1 MMRED
6 VLRLMRN
13 NRSTIPVILIAAL
26 FLGGCVMRP
35 KDSVS
40 LPEIAAEPTPEP
52 GPVRYRVEF
61 RQEDLALS
69 VQSVEEGEIPQV
81 PAEADHARLI
91 GWTDADGLPAD
102 PYSPVTKDTVYYAET
117 RPLLAADSGWLL
129 PRDHGFLMPED
140 AFTLRDAA
148 DALGVL
154 LADSADAE
162 RVLSLPAGNE
172 EDGRPLTRE
181 EFSNLLYALFDRDGA
196 YSVLSEAFTAES
208 DEVTRARAAYCLAR
222 LLDAEPR
229 SDLYFPDAAP
239 DRPDYAVLCSAAA
252 PGGPDREELIVE
264 ASDGFLWFDGY
275 LYRIDEEGYFLCD
288 MEADGLYYGPNG
300 RYTSGNEELDALV
313 ADTISRLTQNS
324 QTRRERLRTIY
335 LHVKND
341 FKYLTRNYYASGDHG
356 WEIPEALYMYETG
369 RGNCYCYAGM
379 FWSLARGLGYNA
391 TAYSGTMGNQ
401 NQPHAWTEITL
412 DGEVYICDP
421 EIEMNYW
428 WLAGLNGDNSMY
440 TDNFMMLRST
450 AGGWNYQAAD
460 RQ

>member
-1 MMRED
+1 
-6 VLRLMRN
+6 MRN
-13 NRSTIPVILIAAL
+13 KRSV
-26 FLGGCVMRP
+26 FLGFLSAVLLLSGCVMRP
-35 KDSVS
+35 KDSAP
-40 LPEIAAEPTPEP
+40 LREAAAEPTPEP

-61 RQEDLALS
+61 RQDDLALS
-69 VQSVEEGEIPQV
+69 VQSVEEGSAPEV
-81 PAEADHARLI
+81 PAGAEHARLI
-91 GWTDADGLPAD
+91 GWTSGDGRPAD
-102 PYSPVTKDTVYYAET
+102 PYSPVTEDTVYYAEV

-129 PRDHGFLMPED
+129 PREHGFLMPEA
-140 AFTLRDAA
+140 AFTRRDAA
-148 DALGVL
+148 DALNVL

-162 RVLSLPAGNE
+162 GIIAVPSGE
-172 EDGRPLTRE
+172 EEANRPLSRE
-181 EFSNLLYALFDRDGA
+181 EFAELLYALFDRAGA
-196 YSVLSEAFTAES
+196 DSVLSEAFASEG
-208 DEVTRARAAYCLAR
+208 DAVTRSRAAYCLSR

-229 SDLYFPDAAP
+229 SDLYYPDAAP
-239 DRPDYAVLCSAAA
+239 DRPD
-252 PGGPDREELIVE
+252 
-264 ASDGFLWFDGY
+264 
-275 LYRIDEEGYFLCD
+275 
-288 MEADGLYYGPNG
+288 G
-300 RYTSGNEELDALV
+300 RYTVGNEELDALV
-313 ADTISRLTQNS
+313 ADTLSRLTQNS
-324 QTRRERLRTIY
+324 QTRRERLRAIY

-341 FKYLTRNYYASGDHG
+341 FKYLTRNYYASGEHG

>member
-1 MMRED
+1 
-6 VLRLMRN
+6 MRN
-13 NRSTIPVILIAAL
+13 KRSV
-26 FLGGCVMRP
+26 FLGFLSAVLLLSGCVMRP
-35 KDSVS
+35 KDSAP
-40 LPEIAAEPTPEP
+40 LRETAAEPTPEL

-61 RQEDLALS
+61 RQDDFALS
-69 VQSVEEGEIPQV
+69 VQSVEEGSAPEV
-81 PAEADHARLI
+81 PAGAEHARLI
-91 GWTDADGLPAD
+91 GWTSGDGRPAD
-102 PYSPVTKDTVYYAET
+102 PYSPVTEDTVYYAEV

-129 PRDHGFLMPED
+129 PRDHGFLMPEA
-140 AFTLRDAA
+140 AFTRRDAA
-148 DALGVL
+148 DALNVL

-162 RVLSLPAGNE
+162 GIIAVPSGE
-172 EDGRPLTRE
+172 EEAGRPLSRE
-181 EFSNLLYALFDRDGA
+181 EFAELLYALFDRAGA
-196 YSVLSEAFTAES
+196 DSVLSEAFASEG
-208 DEVTRARAAYCLAR
+208 DAVTRSRAAYCLSR

-229 SDLYFPDAAP
+229 SDLYYPDAAP
-239 DRPDYAVLCSAAA
+239 DRPDYASLCAAAA
-252 PGGPDREELIVE
+252 PGDLVREELIG
-264 ASDGFLWFDGY
+264 AATDGFLWFDGY

-288 MEADGLYYGPNG
+288 MEADGLYYGPDG
-300 RYTSGNEELDALV
+300 RYTVGNEELDALV
-313 ADTISRLTQNS
+313 ADTLSRLTQNS
-324 QTRRERLRTIY
+324 QTRRERLRAIY

-341 FKYLTRNYYASGDHG
+341 FKYLTRNYYASGEHG